1 MKWKLANLAGI
12 DVYVHWSF
20 WLLPGWMLMSAMSS
34 SGFVAAISTVTF
46 LFAVFGCVVLHELGH
61 ALAARQFGIGTR
73 DITLYPIGGVA
84 SLNEIPRSPVKEL
97 VIALAGPAVN
107 VAIAGAI
114 LGGSLLAGAGYH
126 ISLSRVP
133 GWNFLTELM
142 FVNIGLVVF
151 NLLPA
156 FPMDGGRVLRSFLA
170 MRLPY
175 EQATTIAARI
185 GKVAAILL
193 GLIGLFSNGS
203 LVLVAMFVYLAA
215 QAELAAVRSAVN
227 SRTIYVGPSQWNSPD
242 VSVPPG
248 DGIVWLSEVTS
259 RPGEPIVIRVTN
271 RPGQPW

>member
-20 WLLPGWMLMSAMSS
+20 WILPGWMLMSAMSS
-34 SGFVAAISTVTF
+34 SGFVAAVSTVAF

-107 VAIAGAI
+107 VVIAGAI
-114 LGGSLLAGAGYH
+114 LGGTLLAGVGYR
-126 ISLSRVP
+126 LSFSHVP
-133 GWNFLTELM
+133 GWNFLVELM

-170 MRLPY
+170 MQLPY
-175 EQATTIAARI
+175 ERATAIAARI
-185 GKVAAILL
+185 GKGMAVVLGLL
-193 GLIGLFSNGS
+193 GLFYSGS

-215 QAELAAVRSAVN
+215 QAELSAVRSAV
-227 SRTIYVGPSQWNSPD
+227 SQGPVYVVPPQWSSPD
-242 VSVPPG
+242 VSAPPG
-248 DGIVWLSEVTS
+248 EGIVWLGEVTS
-259 RPGEPIVIRVTN
+259 RPGEPFVIRVTT